1 MTQRGRGTLEVHR
14 SRNPFFQTTYGM
26 DIGIVPSE
34 KIPWDASKREYQPEP
49 EPEDAALDGE
59 GEGGHGCD
67 SPPQSPG
74 KNEKPDFSFLYAR
87 SSAVIGAKVKVADG
101 PMAALLERP
110 VGAMSVKNKHLRRQE
125 EDTSGEKPKPNV
137 ERILSVMVHEPKSED
152 PRYTTS
158 MNEYGKQKPS
168 EATYV
173 ADRRGRPQGF
183 SKSFNGVKPMNSS
196 LNTGMSKS
204 KVHPSLNPIV

>member
-26 DIGIVPSE
+26 DIGIKPNE
-34 KIPWDASKREYQPEP
+34 NIPWDASRAEYMPDPEP
-49 EPEDAALDGE
+49 EPSIE
-59 GEGGHGCD
+59 GEIVQG
-67 SPPQSPG
+67 SPAPSPG
-74 KNEKPDFSFLYAR
+74 KSEKPDFSFLYAR
-87 SSAVIGAKVKVADG
+87 SSDVIGAKVKMAEG

-110 VGAMSVKNKHLRRQE
+110 AGPQSIKNKHLRRQE
-125 EDTSGEKPKPNV
+125 DNMSPQKEKPNV
-137 ERILSVMVHEPKSED
+137 ERILTVYHHEPKPED

-158 MNEYGKQKPS
+158 SNEYGKQKPS

-173 ADRRGRPQGF
+173 ADRAGRPQGF

-204 KVHPSLNPIV
+204 KVHSSLNPIV

>member
-26 DIGIVPSE
+26 DIGIKPDE
-34 KIPWDASKREYQPEP
+34 KIPWDASRAEYEPEP
-49 EPEDAALDGE
+49 EPSLDGE
-59 GEGGHGCD
+59 EQMG
-67 SPPQSPG
+67 SPAPSPG
-74 KNEKPDFSFLYAR
+74 KSEKPDFSFLYAR
-87 SSAVIGAKVKVADG
+87 SSDVIGAKVKTAEG
-101 PMAALLERP
+101 PMAALMERP
-110 VGAMSVKNKHLRRQE
+110 TGALSVKNKHLRRAE
-125 EDTSGEKPKPNV
+125 ENTSPVKVQPNV
-137 ERILSVMVHEPKSED
+137 ERILSSYNHEPKPED

-158 MNEYGKQKPS
+158 SNDYGKQKPS

-173 ADRRGRPQGF
+173 ADRLGRPQGF

-204 KVHPSLNPIV
+204 KVHPALNPIV